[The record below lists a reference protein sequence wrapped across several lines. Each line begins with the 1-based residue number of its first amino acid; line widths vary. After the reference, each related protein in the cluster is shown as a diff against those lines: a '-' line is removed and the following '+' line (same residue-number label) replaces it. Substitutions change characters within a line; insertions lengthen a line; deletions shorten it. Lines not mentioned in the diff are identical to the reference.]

1 MLPIYDDIT
10 FLELLE
16 KGGRNKPWL
25 IRALINDT
33 YEEYVL
39 KLFSQEAELDHS
51 YTAAE
56 VFGSVLAAEFDLST
70 PEVALFELN
79 HDNVFSFPPDQQA
92 EIEEKGFGIKFGCKY
107 YRGSLAYSSQIHK
120 DQIKKRVGIDT
131 LFAFDQLIN
140 NVDRQ
145 HHKPNVL
152 YRDEGVMLIDHEL
165 GFRNM
170 KEAQTNIMNS
180 NPGNPLI
187 HGHICFEMLKRA
199 NNSSKQAYFQTFEEL
214 LRTLDT
220 DILDPFHQQL
230 QDFDVHSGNFGE
242 IKSFLEFAKANHGLF
257 IRVLKSA
264 IS

>member
-33 YEEYVL
+33 YEEYVI
-39 KLFSQEAELDHS
+39 KLFSQEAELEHS

-56 VFGSVLAAEFDLST
+56 VFGSILAGEFDLST
-70 PEVALFELN
+70 PEVALFDLN
-79 HDNVFSFPPDQQA
+79 QENIFSFPPDQQA
-92 EIEEKGFGIKFGCKY
+92 EIEEKGFGVKFGGKY
-107 YRGSLAYSSQIHK
+107 YQGSLAYSKKLHK
-120 DQIKKRVGIDT
+120 DQIKKRVAIDT
-131 LFAFDQLIN
+131 FFAFDQLIN

-145 HHKPNVL
+145 HNKPNVL
-152 YRDEGVMLIDHEL
+152 YRDDGIMLIDHEL

-170 KEAQTNIMNS
+170 IAAQNNIKNA
-180 NPGNPLI
+180 NPGNPQI
-187 HGHICFEMLKRA
+187 QGHICYELLSRA
-199 NNSSKQAYFQTFEEL
+199 NNNTKKSYFETFEEL

-220 DILDPFHQQL
+220 NILDPYHEQL
-230 QDFDVHSGNFGE
+230 QNLDVHSGNFAD

-257 IRVLKSA
+257 IRLLKSV